1 MDIFEEANSD
11 ILRALELDEHEV
23 AVEIAREALREAS
36 RLGLDDLAEQL
47 SYCIETGHLGKVHNI
62 INAMNIKAQ
71 ERDLD
76 NMRLHLAAI
85 EEMDPMAMSGYNS
98 MN

>member
-1 MDIFEEANSD
+1 MDIFEEANTD
-11 ILRALELDEHEV
+11 IHRALELDEPEV

-47 SYCIETGHLGKVHNI
+47 SYCIETGHIGKMNNI
-62 INAMNIKAQ
+62 INAMNAKTQ
-71 ERDLD
+71 EWDLD
-76 NMRLHLAAI
+76 NMRLHLRAV